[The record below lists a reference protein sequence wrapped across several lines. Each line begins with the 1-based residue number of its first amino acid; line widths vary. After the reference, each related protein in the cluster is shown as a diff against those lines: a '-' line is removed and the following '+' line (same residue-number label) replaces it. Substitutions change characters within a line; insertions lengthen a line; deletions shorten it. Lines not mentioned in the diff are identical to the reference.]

1 MKRDGRRFEERTMS
15 DIKRRIE
22 GINYW
27 VKVLVAEAIEAGD
40 TAPVGEF
47 LLNNYTAAMEYGRTD
62 LARYIGRTWP
72 SVRNDYAKRRR
83 VAA

>member
-1 MKRDGRRFEERTMS
+1 MS